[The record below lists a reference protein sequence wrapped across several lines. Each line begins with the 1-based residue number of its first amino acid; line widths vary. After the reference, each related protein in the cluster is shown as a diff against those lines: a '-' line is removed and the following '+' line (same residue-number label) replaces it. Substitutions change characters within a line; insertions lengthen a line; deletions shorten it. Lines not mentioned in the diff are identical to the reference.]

1 MGCQARYRSNSRAIA
16 RIRNAADRPQ
26 RHCPEG
32 VERNRAISVR
42 CLLLAPRCKRR
53 AIASNSSRL
62 REPGRQL
69 QRTLGVFDLMIL
81 GLAVAVG
88 AGIFSVGARAAGSFA
103 GPAVIFSFIL
113 AAATCALAIMCY
125 AEFASTVPVT
135 GSAYTYT
142 YLTLGEGLAWII
154 GWNLLL
160 EMISAAAVLAKY
172 WGIYLSAVFSTAGLE
187 IAQSVEIGGFS
198 LNWGPFFIVAVFT
211 ALLIAGTQV
220 SAKVNNLFTVI
231 KLAITVF
238 VIVVG
243 FTYMNTDNFRPFVP
257 SAQPPVVAHGVSG
270 DLWGQPMLAWL
281 FGAEPSQYGW
291 LGVISGASL
300 VFFAFLGFDVV
311 ATSAE
316 EVKDPQRTLP
326 RGILGGLVLV
336 TVLYILVTLAL
347 TGMVPYTALAR
358 AENPSLATAFIAVGA
373 GWAAQVISVGVLI
386 GMTTVVMVLLMGSS
400 RVLLALCRD
409 GLLPRSWGVTSAR
422 RKTPVRLQLAV
433 GVIVALLAGFT
444 KVELL
449 EEMINIGTL
458 SAFVLVSIGVLVLRK
473 SAASALGPA
482 VLLSDAESDHA
493 DLAALSGLDGAGCC
507 DLYGLWH
514 APFAP
519 GSDG

>member
-1 MGCQARYRSNSRAIA
+1 MQWLKTKTIEQAL
-16 RIRNAADRPQ
+16 AD
-26 RHCPEG
+26 
-32 VERNRAISVR
+32 SD
-42 CLLLAPRCKRR
+42 
-53 AIASNSSRL
+53 
-62 REPGRQL
+62 EPGRQL

-172 WGIYLSAVFSTAGLE
+172 WGIYLAAVFSTAGIDIPQTIQ
-187 IAQSVEIGGFS
+187 IAGFG

-211 ALLIAGTQV
+211 ALLIAGTQI
-220 SAKVNNLFTVI
+220 SAKVNNVFTVI
-231 KLAITVF
+231 KLVITVF

-243 FTYMNTDNFRPFVP
+243 FTYMNTDNFTPFVP
-257 SAQPPVVAHGVSG
+257 QSQPPVVAHGVTG
-270 DLWGQPMLAWL
+270 DAWGQPMLAWL

-326 RGILGGLVLV
+326 RGILGGLALV

-347 TGMVPYTALAR
+347 TGMVPYSELAK

-409 GLLPRSWGVTSAR
+409 GLLPRSWGVTSAK

-433 GVIVALLAGFT
+433 GVIVAVLAGFT

-473 SAASALGPA
+473 KRPESSTGYRVPFMPVMPVLSAVLCFYLMLNLTTLTWLRFLGWMALGA
-482 VLLSDAESDHA
+482 VIYMAYGMRHSR
-493 DLAALSGLDGAGCC
+493 LAQA
-507 DLYGLWH
+507 YKK
-514 APFAP
+514 
-519 GSDG
+519 